1 MAKYLLKNCDIADFG
16 TLGTARRDILIQDD
30 RIARIAPAIDRP
42 ADAELI
48 DAKGMLAMPGFVD
61 SHTHLYQTFLKGP
74 MDDYPITEWLVRL
87 FTFEE
92 MMDDECS
99 YWAYLLGCLSA
110 LRFGTT
116 TVNDMG
122 NWSSSGPAIQAIKD
136 SGIRATYGISTTD
149 IAENEVTPIVSVEE
163 ALARSEHIY
172 KAVHG
177 QNGGL
182 MRASVAP
189 AGLPACSKA
198 MVQALKAFADER
210 GLVFHT
216 HLGEGKKETIDV
228 MNMYGLRGEGEAL
241 YEFGILGPHTL
252 LAHSIWLE
260 DFELDLIKERG
271 ATPVH
276 CPNTNMKISDGIAK
290 VALMN
295 QKGVNVAFGCDG
307 EASSST
313 RDMIREGRAGAYL
326 QKAVTLDPTVLDAGT
341 VFKMMTRNGAQ
352 ALAYDDIGELKEG
365 YKADL
370 ILVDMDNDLSLV
382 NPGYRVGNLLY
393 AGDGHAVD
401 TVFCNGA
408 LMLRGGHLAQ
418 FDEQEVLAK
427 CREQVNK
434 LNKKIADIV

>member
-1 MAKYLLKNCDIADFG
+1 MATTLLKNCDIADFDTMG
-16 TLGTARRDILIQDD
+16 TTRRDILIVDD
-30 RIARIAPAIDRP
+30 RIADIAERIERP
-42 ADAELI
+42 DGAGVI
-48 DAKGMLAMPGFVD
+48 DAKGMLALPGFVD
-61 SHTHLYQTFLKGP
+61 AHTHLHQTFFKGP

-87 FTFEE
+87 FTFEDL
-92 MMDDECS
+92 MDEEGS
-99 YWAYLLGCLSA
+99 YWSYLLGALSA

-122 NWSSSGPAIQAIKD
+122 NWSSAAPAVQAIKD

-149 IAENEVTPIVSVEE
+149 IAENEVTPILTIDE
-163 ALARSEHIY
+163 ALDYSQKIY
-172 KAVHG
+172 AMVHG

-182 MRASVAP
+182 MRASVSP
-189 AGLPACSKA
+189 AGLPACSRQ
-198 MVQALKAFADER
+198 MVQALKAFADAR

-228 MNMYGLRGEGEAL
+228 MNMYNLRGEGEAL
-241 YEFGILGPHTL
+241 YEFGILGPRTL

-260 DFELDLIKERG
+260 DFELDLIRQCD

-290 VALMN
+290 VAQMN

-341 VFKMMTRNGAQ
+341 VFKMMTQNGAR
-352 ALAYDDIGELKEG
+352 ALGYGDIGALKAG

-401 TVFCNGA
+401 TVFCNGQ
-408 LMLRGGHLAQ
+408 LMVRGGHLTQ

-427 CREQVNK
+427 CRAQVTK
-434 LNKKIADIV
+434 LNKKIAAL

>member
-1 MAKYLLKNCDIADFG
+1 MTKYLLKNCDIADFD
-16 TLGTARRDILIQDD
+16 TLGTLRRDILIEGD
-30 RIARIAPAIDRP
+30 RIASIAECIEQTPDVDVIN
-42 ADAELI
+42 
-48 DAKGMLAMPGFVD
+48 AKGMLAMPGFVD
-61 SHTHLYQTFLKGP
+61 SHTHLYQTFFKGP

-87 FTFEE
+87 FTFEGE
-92 MMDDECS
+92 MDDEIS
-99 YWAYLLGCLSA
+99 YYSYLLGCLSA

-122 NWSSSGPAIQAIKD
+122 NWSSFGPAIQAIKD
-136 SGIRATYGISTTD
+136 SNIRATYGISTTD
-149 IAENEVTPIVSVEE
+149 IAENEVTPIIPVDQ
-163 ALARSEHIY
+163 ALAYSDHIY
-172 KAVHG
+172 KTIHG

-182 MRASVAP
+182 LRASVAP

-228 MNMYGLRGEGEAL
+228 MNMYNLRGEGEAL
-241 YEFGILGPHTL
+241 YEFGILGPRTL

-260 DFELDLIKERG
+260 DFELDLIKEKD

-290 VALMN
+290 IALMN
-295 QKGVNVAFGCDG
+295 KKGVNVAFGCDG

-326 QKAVTLDPTVLDAGT
+326 QKAITLDPIVMDAGT
-341 VFKMMTRNGAQ
+341 VFKMMTQNGAR
-352 ALAYDDIGELKEG
+352 ALGYEDIGELKEG

-382 NPGYRVGNLLY
+382 NPDYRVGNLLY

-401 TVFCNGA
+401 TVFCNGS
-408 LMLRGGHLAQ
+408 LMVRGGHLTQ
-418 FDEQEVLAK
+418 FDEQELLAK
-427 CREQVNK
+427 CREQVSR
-434 LNKKIADIV
+434 LNKKIAAL